1 MDNSMKL
8 FVGALLT
15 GFGLIIIYESIAF
28 RLIDVI
34 LFLGVLFTIIGVI
47 LLLSAFL
54 ERQYGYQLSNDIS
67 NFVEYKAKYIDGRNH
82 NFKSNIKESVLGSNG
97 INSSYHESPVLRP
110 YGVRNEKSGASFFGP
125 TRQSEFKGSQN
136 RRPVKKIKKQS
147 SRQILKTRPSFN
159 KSIKEEPVNENK
171 TRAPYRRY
179 VDSENKH
186 NVLIVREDYDENKVV
201 PSLKDLNFTPN
212 YEKPMKITR
221 RPRKK
226 SPDKIDIHNI
236 PQRVQNDS
244 KLVEENT
251 NFLGIDES
259 TLLEVP
265 PKKGFKEVAEDV
277 IVPIHNIEDD
287 DVIIPIY
294 NDANYNVTYAGYDYE
309 SDRVE
314 YGYTNSI
321 QEPVHVV
328 EVYDSFDEI
337 TVEHAPEI
345 EDDLPYDKEFVIDD
359 IEEEKEEY
367 VPSDFV
373 KAVKSRQTTLNTEP
387 VVPLVTETP
396 ISPVAPKESPIQI
409 DPNNPESLPI
419 PRLLNSYVICEK
431 GILTSKD
438 AFEEVAT
445 HAKSEILLEAPDIRD
460 MGEVFLSALTKV
472 NSRII
477 LQDFDTD
484 DLSYVLLI
492 SSLLKSGVQI
502 RTAPVIEAFNL
513 IGDLSHALII
523 SNDDEEVMEYGAV
536 FDDEESVKAIK
547 ELFETSWNL
556 AKDLDYIN

>member
-1 MDNSMKL
+1 MKL

-15 GFGLIIIYESIAF
+15 GLGLVIIYESVAF

-34 LFLGVLFTIIGVI
+34 LFLGVLLTIIGVI

-54 ERQYGYQLSNDIS
+54 EKKYGYQLSNEIS
-67 NFVEYKAKYIDGRNH
+67 NFVEDKSKYIDGRNH
-82 NFKSNIKESVLGSNG
+82 NFKSNIKESVLDSNG
-97 INSSYHESPVLRP
+97 INSSYHETPVLRP
-110 YGVRNEKSGASFFGP
+110 YGTKNEKSGASFFGP
-125 TRQSEFKGSQN
+125 TRQSEP
-136 RRPVKKIKKQS
+136 RRSRYRKPAKKIQKQS
-147 SRQILKTRPSFN
+147 SRRILKTRPSFN
-159 KSIKEEPVNENK
+159 KSIKEESINENK
-171 TRAPYRRY
+171 LKTPSKRY
-179 VDSENKH
+179 VDPNNKH
-186 NVLIVREDYDENKVV
+186 NVLIVREDYDENKTV
-201 PSLKDLNFTPN
+201 PSLRDLNFTPN
-212 YEKPMKITR
+212 YEKPMRITR
-221 RPRKK
+221 RPRRK
-226 SPDKIDIHNI
+226 SPDKIDLNNI
-236 PQRVQNDS
+236 PKRVHENTNLIED
-244 KLVEENT
+244 NT

-259 TLLEVP
+259 SLLEVP

-277 IVPIHNIEDD
+277 IVPIHNLEDD

-294 NDANYNVTYAGYDYE
+294 NDTNYNVTYAGYDYE

-337 TVEHAPEI
+337 VVEHTSEV
-345 EDDLPYDKEFVIDD
+345 EDDTPYDKEFVIDD
-359 IEEEKEEY
+359 IEEEVEEEKY

-387 VVPLVTETP
+387 VVPLVATETP
-396 ISPVAPKESPIQI
+396 NIPLTTKDSPIQI

-419 PRLLNSYVICEK
+419 PKLLNSYVICEK

-460 MGEVFLSALTKV
+460 MGEVFLSALSKV

-477 LQDFDTD
+477 IQDFDVD

-513 IGDLSHALII
+513 IGDLSYALII
-523 SNDDEEVMEYGAV
+523 SNDDEEEMEYGAV

-556 AKDLDYIN
+556 AKTLNYIN